1 MSAISKDDVL
11 SLREKTG
18 AGLID
23 CKRALLE
30 SNGNLDEAVSILRK
44 KGVATAAKKAGRDAG
59 EGIVAQC
66 ISENRKKGILVE
78 VNCETDFVAK
88 NDDFVAFA
96 SDVAKKLLDDPNVDL
111 ESQRTEQVAKIGENI
126 RISRS
131 SSLSLSNNGIVES
144 YVHTGAKVA
153 VLLSLSTVSDDAA
166 NSDKLIELA
175 KDLCM
180 HIAATSPVCVS
191 RDDVPQELIQKETE
205 IAQAQAEGKPPQA
218 VEKIVAGKL
227 DKYFSIACFL
237 EQSFV
242 KDPDQNI
249 NNLLESI
256 SKELGDEV
264 KVENFLRFQV
274 GEAV

>member
-205 IAQAQAEGKPPQA
+205 IRSSSG
-218 VEKIVAGKL
+218 
-227 DKYFSIACFL
+227 
-237 EQSFV
+237 
-242 KDPDQNI
+242 
-249 NNLLESI
+249 
-256 SKELGDEV
+256 
-264 KVENFLRFQV
+264 
-274 GEAV
+274 

>member
-1 MSAISKDDVL
+1 MSSISKDDVL

-96 SDVAKKLLDDPNVDL
+96 SDVAKKLLFMIPM
-111 ESQRTEQVAKIGENI
+111 
-126 RISRS
+126 
-131 SSLSLSNNGIVES
+131 
-144 YVHTGAKVA
+144 
-153 VLLSLSTVSDDAA
+153 
-166 NSDKLIELA
+166 LI
-175 KDLCM
+175 
-180 HIAATSPVCVS
+180 
-191 RDDVPQELIQKETE
+191 
-205 IAQAQAEGKPPQA
+205 
-218 VEKIVAGKL
+218 
-227 DKYFSIACFL
+227 
-237 EQSFV
+237 
-242 KDPDQNI
+242 
-249 NNLLESI
+249 
-256 SKELGDEV
+256 
-264 KVENFLRFQV
+264 
-274 GEAV
+274 